1 MSVDLPLFI
10 VGLVVAFAVLFTDL
24 FRTCL
29 IKMKIMTEEKDVEVD
44 EKLGTYFECLTDAAR
59 KRWIAEEANN
69 SSKLGIQTV
78 GNWTM
83 NKLA

>member
-1 MSVDLPLFI
+1 
-10 VGLVVAFAVLFTDL
+10 
-24 FRTCL
+24 
-29 IKMKIMTEEKDVEVD
+29 MKIMTEEKDVEVD